1 MNVEDMRGGYTTG
14 SCATAG
20 VKAGL
25 LALIEEEIVD
35 QISIRNPQ
43 DAFITVPIAKVEVIS
58 PTEAMVT
65 VVKDGGDD
73 PDVTHGTDIVTTVTL
88 NQSGKITYEA
98 GFGVGIVTKPGLAL
112 PVGEPAI
119 NPGPRTMI
127 SYVFDELVPKG
138 TGIHVK
144 VSVPAGE
151 TLARKTLNG
160 TLGIEGGISIIG
172 TTGIVKPMSEEG
184 FKNSLV
190 PQLRVMKEAGYTTA
204 ILVPGRI
211 GQEIA
216 KEQLGI
222 SINQMAETSN
232 FIGFMLEQCVKI
244 GFKNILIIGHIGK
257 IIKLAS
263 GSFHTHNRMSD
274 GRMETIVAYAA
285 LEGAS
290 QQVCEELMDCRTTEA
305 AMPIIE
311 REHLE
316 GIYQRVADRAS
327 LRSMRYIAQDANV
340 GIIISTLDGTILAV
354 DEVAKKIGEEESWHI
369 PCMS

>member
-1 MNVEDMRGGYTTG
+1 M
-14 SCATAG
+14 
-20 VKAGL
+20 
-25 LALIEEEIVD
+25 
-35 QISIRNPQ
+35 
-43 DAFITVPIAKVEVIS
+43 
-58 PTEAMVT
+58 
-65 VVKDGGDD
+65 
-73 PDVTHGTDIVTTVTL
+73 
-88 NQSGKITYEA
+88 
-98 GFGVGIVTKPGLAL
+98 
-112 PVGEPAI
+112 
-119 NPGPRTMI
+119 
-127 SYVFDELVPKG
+127 
-138 TGIHVK
+138 
-144 VSVPAGE
+144 
-151 TLARKTLNG
+151 
-160 TLGIEGGISIIG
+160 
-172 TTGIVKPMSEEG
+172 
-184 FKNSLV
+184 
-190 PQLRVMKEAGYTTA
+190 
-204 ILVPGRI
+204 PGRI

-290 QQVCEELMDCRTTEA
+290 REVCEELMDCRTTEA

-327 LRSMRYIAQDANV
+327 LRSMRYIAQDAKV

-354 DEVAKKIGEEESWHI
+354 DEVAKEIGEEESWHI